1 MQLTKLLRFVEI
13 NADAVRKIL
22 KKHDRRLLTDDQAL
36 GSYLTTRVSRNPD
49 SHLRQLFWH
58 NGLNAIVSSLK
69 GVIEEMPANCRTLQD
84 SYGRRA
90 SVVDKEGEGEVETAR
105 NKGRGWWS
113 DLPGSGFFTTLY
125 MSGQC

>member
-1 MQLTKLLRFVEI
+1 MQLTKLLHFVEI

-84 SYGRRA
+84 SYGRSA
-90 SVVDKEGEGEVETAR
+90 CVVEKEGEGEVETAR
-105 NKGRGWWS
+105 NGARGWWS
-113 DLPGSGFFTTLY
+113 V
-125 MSGQC
+125 